1 VRSQTYSAEFKQ
13 AVVQELLAGEKRAS
27 QICRERQIDVT
38 TLRRWRIE
46 HDERG
51 AAAWHKPDPS
61 QATAEQKIAD
71 LERVIGQLT
80 VENMVL
86 KKPAR
91 PRRGSAGFASLS
103 PRYKR
108 ATLPEYP
115 AHLRRLSYPSLQ
127 H

>member
-1 VRSQTYSAEFKQ
+1 M
-13 AVVQELLAGEKRAS
+13 GEKRAS

-38 TLRRWRIE
+38 TLRRWRSE

-86 KKPAR
+86 KEALAR
-91 PRRGSAGFASLS
+91 AQTLAKSLTPSAAS
-103 PRYKR
+103 
-108 ATLPEYP
+108 
-115 AHLRRLSYPSLQ
+115 
-127 H
+127 

>member
-1 VRSQTYSAEFKQ
+1 MRTQIYSAEFKL
-13 AVVQELLAGEKRAS
+13 AVVQELLVGEKRAS

-51 AAAWHKPDPS
+51 TAAWRKPDS
-61 QATAEQKIAD
+61 TDATAEQKIAD

-86 KKPAR
+86 KKALAR
-91 PRRGSAGFASLS
+91 AQALPKTLAPSSAS
-103 PRYKR
+103 
-108 ATLPEYP
+108 
-115 AHLRRLSYPSLQ
+115 
-127 H
+127 